1 MKWEK
6 ISANNIFGK
15 GCISVKAWAAATVQ
29 KHSWEE
35 LPHVRGRGS
44 GWECQAAMVQEQP
57 KGATPRPRP
66 GAVARRSYPTSKVR
80 GGGREE
86 LPCLRGQGRYPRVP
100 GCNSTGAAKRR
111 YLTPKVRGS
120 GREEQPHIQR
130 AEAALGQE
138 GLEELRHVH
147 GQEGRRWGDTPRPR

>member
-29 KHSWEE
+29 KRSWEE

-86 LPCLRGQGRYPRVP
+86 KPHVQGAV
-100 GCNSTGAAKRR
+100 AA
-111 YLTPKVRGS
+111 
-120 GREEQPHIQR
+120 R
-130 AEAALGQE
+130 AQE
-138 GLEELRHVH
+138 GLEELSHVE
-147 GQEGRRWGDTPRPR
+147 GQEGRPWGDTPHPRWGDTPRPR